1 MTKREMFT
9 AILAIDA
16 VAQNA
21 EMVDFL
27 KHEISLLDARKGA
40 SRKPTK
46 AQKENLEIKKVIYQV
61 ISEADKPMRIRDM
74 MEDSRLCDYA
84 KEKITA
90 LVTQMR
96 KDKHED
102 GVLIRTMD
110 KKVAYFSIAEEADDF
125 ALENNSEDD

>member
-9 AILAIDA
+9 AILTIDA

-21 EMVDFL
+21 EMVDFI
-27 KHEISLLDARKGA
+27 KHEIELLDARKGA

-46 AQKENLEIKKVIYQV
+46 AQKENMEIKKIIYDV
-61 ISEADKPMRIRDM
+61 ISESDKPMRIRDM
-74 MEDSRLCDYA
+74 MEDSRLSDYA

-96 KDKHED
+96 KDKTAD

-125 ALENNSEDD
+125 ALEDENENE